1 MIIHDNKKWIIV
13 CIIIM
18 IKSTTV
24 SASPPLFHCILSFGK
39 ERSLIANL
47 IMLPAG
53 WCQKQI
59 LAFLCLLT
67 RIMQA
72 LDFGTKSMIR
82 NRHPYKTRVQ
92 CQTPPLSNSQ
102 WNPTSSRLLR
112 KLALIYFYQGS
123 NHTHR
128 NYINSFWLLHSL
140 MNFHSVHEL
149 AGRKGTD

>member
-1 MIIHDNKKWIIV
+1 
-13 CIIIM
+13 M
-18 IKSTTV
+18 IKSTTI

-72 LDFGTKSMIR
+72 LDFGTKSMIK
-82 NRHPYKTRVQ
+82 NRHPYKHEYNAKLPH
-92 CQTPPLSNSQ
+92 CPTPSEI
-102 WNPTSSRLLR
+102 LLPPD
-112 KLALIYFYQGS
+112 FFE
-123 NHTHR
+123 N
-128 NYINSFWLLHSL
+128 
-140 MNFHSVHEL
+140 
-149 AGRKGTD
+149 